1 MKTSKKLAAIATL
14 AISTLVGASAFAAP
28 SPQSQGDWR
37 NGRNDRGGYTQQRD
51 SRYDQSYLSGI
62 VQRIDRRNGIVEIRD
77 RNRTYTV
84 SMVRRNSRRG
94 ADLSDLHRG
103 DYVTF
108 AGDWTRGRVFEAWR
122 IDSVDSGRG
131 RGRGRR

>member
-1 MKTSKKLAAIATL
+1 MKSVQKLAAVATL
-14 AISTLVGASAFAAP
+14 AISTLACTSVFAAP
-28 SPQSQGDWR
+28 QPDWR
-37 NGRNDRGGYTQQRD
+37 NGRNDRGGYTQRD

-62 VQRIDRRNGIVEIRD
+62 VQHVDRRSGTVEIRD

-84 SMVRRNSRRG
+84 AMVRRNSARG
-94 ADLSDLHRG
+94 ADLSDLRRG

-108 AGDWTRGRVFEAWR
+108 AGDWTRGRVFQAWR

-131 RGRGRR
+131 RGRR